1 MEATEEPFQRDL
13 QHVKFC
19 DVKLH
24 ATIWSGSE
32 AADKLNGKRKDLVYG
47 AAQLELVALRLNRDV
62 LERGVGRRTGIQ
74 VVADVP
80 YVGVDDA
87 FLDLKNEGFWI
98 VEGRVDLPAGANHLS
113 TNPADVD
120 AEVGAFAEEQ
130 IVRVDQG
137 GGEVISR
144 GSVGCADG
152 AESPD
157 RRGWP
162 GSGCLRLRMPEE
174 PVEAEDGNRGSRG
187 DNKGRAGTS
196 H

>member
-13 QHVKFC
+13 QHVEFC
-19 DVKLH
+19 DMKLH
-24 ATIWSGSE
+24 ATIWSRSE
-32 AADKLNGKRKDLVYG
+32 GADKLDGKRKDLVYG
-47 AAQLELVALRLNRDV
+47 AVQLELVALGLNRDV
-62 LERGVGRRTGIQ
+62 LERGIGRRAGVK

-80 YVGVDDA
+80 DIDVDDA
-87 FLDLKNEGFWI
+87 FLDLKNEGLWV
-98 VEGRVDLPAGANHLS
+98 VEGRADLPAGANHLS

-137 GGEVISR
+137 GGDVISG

-152 AESPD
+152 AESRD
-157 RRGWP
+157 RRGWR
-162 GSGCLRLRMPEE
+162 GSECLRPRIPEE
-174 PVEAEDGNRGSRG
+174 PAEAEDGACGRGG
-187 DNKGRAGTS
+187 DKAGAGKG